1 MMKPLL
7 YFFIFIQIT
16 LKSQIGIDGV
26 LNNFKTDTDLQH
38 ASYGFCV
45 IDVKT
50 DKTIKEYNS
59 QLALIPAS
67 TLKIVTT
74 GAALGILKKDF
85 TYKTN
90 FSIIYKGDSIQTSD
104 ILGLKVYGVGDP
116 SFNSGYFYNND
127 SLFFSGIIKKIKL
140 AGVKKINAISV
151 DNSYFNNAI
160 PDSWIW
166 GDICNYFGASPNG
179 LSYKDNKFSI
189 FYTSAQPNTLA
200 KIESIKPNYFSEK
213 IKLQSDVLS
222 FGTEDEA
229 YVYGNPNEYTRK
241 VSGTIPPNKTN
252 YEIEAQMPEPEAF
265 FNYELTNVLK
275 KNNLFTAKENI
286 NILEDKTL
294 KSKWIYTHASPKLEK
309 IIFYTNTKSNNHYAE
324 SLLKTVGAIKSGK
337 QGTTENGIDVVKK
350 YWESRG
356 INLSGLHMVDGSG
369 LSRANTLTTKIQAEI
384 LTLIY
389 NDSLMYDTFNNSLPI
404 AGKNGS
410 MTSLCK
416 GTFAENNLRAK
427 TGYINRARGYCGYV
441 KTKSGKN
448 LAFSILFNNYDCSPK
463 EMKLKIEKFLVALV
477 EL

>member
-1 MMKPLL
+1 MKPLL

-16 LKSQIGIDGV
+16 LKSQIGLDGV
-26 LNNFKTDTDLQH
+26 LTNFKTDADLQH

-45 IDVKT
+45 IDTKT
-50 DKTIKEYNS
+50 GKTIKEHNS
-59 QLALIPAS
+59 HLALIPAS

-90 FSIIYKGDSIQTSD
+90 FSIIYNGDSIQTSD
-104 ILGLKVYGVGDP
+104 VLGLKVYGVGDP
-116 SFNSGYFYNND
+116 SFNSAYFYNND
-127 SLFFSGIIKKIKL
+127 SLFFTGLIKKIKL
-140 AGVKKINAISV
+140 AGIKKINAIRV
-151 DNSYFNNAI
+151 DNSYFNNSI

-166 GDICNYFGASPNG
+166 GDIGNYFGAIPNG

-189 FYTSAQPNTLA
+189 FYTSAQSNTLA
-200 KIESIKPNYFSEK
+200 KIESIKPAYFSEK
-213 IKLQSDVLS
+213 IKLQSDILS

-229 YVYGNPNEYTRK
+229 YVYGNPNDYNRK
-241 VSGTIPPNKTN
+241 VSGKIPTNKTN
-252 YEIEAQMPEPEAF
+252 YEIEAQMPEPEVY
-265 FNYELTNVLK
+265 FNYELTTVLK
-275 KNNLFTAKENI
+275 KNNLFIAKENI

-294 KSKWIYTHASPKLEK
+294 KSKWIYTHTSPKLEK

-324 SLLKTVGAIKSGK
+324 SLLKTVGAIKTGK
-337 QGTTENGIDVVKK
+337 QGTTENGIETVEK

-356 INLSGLHMVDGSG
+356 INISGLHMVDGSG